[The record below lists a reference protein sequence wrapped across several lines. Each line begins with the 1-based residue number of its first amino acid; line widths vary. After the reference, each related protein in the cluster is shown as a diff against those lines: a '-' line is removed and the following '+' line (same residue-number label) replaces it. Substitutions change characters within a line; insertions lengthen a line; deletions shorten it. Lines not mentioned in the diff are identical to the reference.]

1 MARCHNI
8 KKIADF
14 SVINSTAV
22 NHVGI
27 AYLLV
32 LNGRSGSIKLVSR
45 RQEEG
50 SGIAPRSTLYCIN
63 RHSEL
68 KVTVCRMSGD

>member
-14 SVINSTAV
+14 SVINFTAV

-50 SGIAPRSTLYCIN
+50 F
-63 RHSEL
+63 RHSSKINVIL
-68 KVTVCRMSGD
+68 YKSPL